1 MNNKPYRR
9 GSSLFRVRTPSLSTL
24 ETADLEDRFLTFLE
38 HVENHNSM
46 KKYLRNHYPH
56 YKHDFNFL
64 CEVIHFRNEED
75 DAERHQKC
83 RKLLQSY
90 FSSGRYNN
98 RKRPFYDISIS
109 DELIQNIAREVWEY
123 KGGKIAIPTYIY
135 DEPFDVVSGLLA
147 RRIFGLYTENRKK
160 KKLAH
165 RNSTA
170 EIMEKE
176 FEREKNKVLDSGGGS
191 NKSRG
196 TARRESIKRTRLLFG
211 VTNKLN
217 KFVKDFKNFIVNED
231 NMFNPSING
240 NDTSVKIQAQHQ
252 LGIYKQGFLYKK
264 GEKRTNWIRRWF
276 LIKSDVIYYFKAPE
290 SVRPLGTI
298 WLKGMKV
305 VPASRE
311 MREKHPN
318 TFQIVASSLKDREK
332 RTYYLYPDAGLKHK
346 EEKKWRKAI
355 EDACER
361 ASQQKYNTNNSSS
374 SSSSSSSSNGENDDG
389 EEDVEAGNGNY
400 DQNNNNNSCSD
411 DEEEDEK
418 KVRLAR
424 RQLRRQRRRQKR
436 KKQLEAEKLLLE
448 KEELQEEE
456 EDDDESEESDNE
468 ENVNVEEINTKTPIK
483 KLVYYMENN
492 LNDHDIHSSCLSVL
506 REHCIYLDDDDLRMS
521 QKRIWMNIVE
531 CIFNAIRRF
540 RRNETIYV
548 DSVVCLSILSNLNET
563 FRETIIDE
571 RNILEFLYSRG
582 NAFIKRSDL
591 RRAYNKAIIKLE
603 KNVKIMSDN
612 DDDDDDDD
620 EEEDDDDNS
629 IGNRFKKKRRGKR
642 KNENRRYSS
651 ARRRSSYSK
660 NSNDFDEEAIERR
673 RRTSSFDGRSSFYAG
688 RGDINNARRRRGS
701 SIFE

>member
-1 MNNKPYRR
+1 M
-9 GSSLFRVRTPSLSTL
+9 
-24 ETADLEDRFLTFLE
+24 
-38 HVENHNSM
+38 
-46 KKYLRNHYPH
+46 
-56 YKHDFNFL
+56 
-64 CEVIHFRNEED
+64 
-75 DAERHQKC
+75 
-83 RKLLQSY
+83 
-90 FSSGRYNN
+90 
-98 RKRPFYDISIS
+98 
-109 DELIQNIAREVWEY
+109 
-123 KGGKIAIPTYIY
+123 
-135 DEPFDVVSGLLA
+135 
-147 RRIFGLYTENRKK
+147 
-160 KKLAH
+160 
-165 RNSTA
+165 
-170 EIMEKE
+170 
-176 FEREKNKVLDSGGGS
+176 
-191 NKSRG
+191 
-196 TARRESIKRTRLLFG
+196 
-211 VTNKLN
+211 
-217 KFVKDFKNFIVNED
+217 
-231 NMFNPSING
+231 
-240 NDTSVKIQAQHQ
+240 
-252 LGIYKQGFLYKK
+252 
-264 GEKRTNWIRRWF
+264 
-276 LIKSDVIYYFKAPE
+276 
-290 SVRPLGTI
+290 
-298 WLKGMKV
+298 
-305 VPASRE
+305 
-311 MREKHPN
+311 
-318 TFQIVASSLKDREK
+318 
-332 RTYYLYPDAGLKHK
+332 
-346 EEKKWRKAI
+346 
-355 EDACER
+355 
-361 ASQQKYNTNNSSS
+361 
-374 SSSSSSSSNGENDDG
+374 
-389 EEDVEAGNGNY
+389 
-400 DQNNNNNSCSD
+400 
-411 DEEEDEK
+411 
-418 KVRLAR
+418 
-424 RQLRRQRRRQKR
+424 RRQRRRQKR

-612 DDDDDDDD
+612 DDDDDD
-620 EEEDDDDNS
+620 EEEDDEDNS

-688 RGDINNARRRRGS
+688 RGDINNAKKKTW
-701 SIFE
+701 IKYFFE